1 MNNVLKLNAISI
13 VSGSVAAVMACK
25 ITKSP
30 WCLMGLL
37 LIPTFNFTQN
47 SQKGGQINGRIQVQL
62 TQIKE
67 RKN

>member
-1 MNNVLKLNAISI
+1 MNNVMKLNAISI

-37 LIPTFNFTQN
+37 LIPTFNFTQ
-47 SQKGGQINGRIQVQL
+47 K
-62 TQIKE
+62 
-67 RKN
+67 